1 LLLNITGIETN
12 QKVKN
17 FEKKD
22 HIQEILP
29 FIRENVD
36 LSLFVTQ
43 RSENIEESL
52 YDACDIHIR
61 LRIINGSL
69 FLQLLS
75 TYSPLYEMIND
86 TSSGYP
92 KIKLE
97 PIV

>member
-1 LLLNITGIETN
+1 LETN
-12 QKVKN
+12 HKVKR
-17 FEKKD
+17 FEKQD
-22 HIQEILP
+22 QIQEILP

-43 RSENIEESL
+43 RSKNIQESL
-52 YDACDIHIR
+52 YGACDIHLR

-75 TYSPLYEMIND
+75 TDSPLYEMIND

-92 KIKLE
+92 KIELE
-97 PIV
+97 PMV